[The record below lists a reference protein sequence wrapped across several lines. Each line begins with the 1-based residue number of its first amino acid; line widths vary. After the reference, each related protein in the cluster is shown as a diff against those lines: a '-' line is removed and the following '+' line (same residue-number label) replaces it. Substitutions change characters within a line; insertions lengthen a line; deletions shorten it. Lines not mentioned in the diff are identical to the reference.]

1 MPNNVIM
8 RKIVLTAN
16 YQKLNGTSLVC
27 NCDISCVPTNAADAT
42 FRTAEGQEV
51 PWAKGEYHPF
61 VGVDLN
67 QIEVKGTPGD
77 VVTVVG
83 NTR

>member
-1 MPNNVIM
+1 MSNVVIM
-8 RKIVLTAN
+8 RKIILTAN
-16 YQKLNGTSLVC
+16 YQKLNSTPLVC
-27 NCDISCVPTNAADAT
+27 NCDVTCVPTNAGDAT
-42 FRTAEGQEV
+42 FKTTEGQEIAWV
-51 PWAKGEYHPF
+51 AGEYHPF
-61 VGVDLN
+61 IGVDLS